1 MATPSLATGAR
12 QLAQSS
18 AASSAPVAARPLRT
32 RAHRPAA
39 MATWRRMRSATT
51 ATPSMMMGAAAPA
64 RRKAGTTALRQPAID
79 PHAGQS
85 AETGTGLVWR
95 DATMATP
102 SLATGARHVRAR
114 LGLQEQMG
122 VLARAV
128 RPASTRKA
136 PAMASARTA
145 ERASIHLKRQLLVL
159 ACAKTAQKDRTSP
172 PQAGPRFQTAL
183 HATQVNIRITSV

>member
-1 MATPSLATGAR
+1 MLKANTHQALDKP
-12 QLAQSS
+12 
-18 AASSAPVAARPLRT
+18 PLR
-32 RAHRPAA
+32 RALRVRREPHLLSVA
-39 MATWRRMRSATT
+39 MA
-51 ATPSMMMGAAAPA
+51 SM
-64 RRKAGTTALRQPAID
+64 TALIYALLAIRDLLETAFCACLGHTRPHPD
-79 PHAGQS
+79 PKHAVHALPG
-85 AETGTGLVWR
+85 
-95 DATMATP
+95 P
-102 SLATGARHVRAR
+102 GAKQELMHVRAR